1 MKGAYKALNRTILE
15 LNQRAIFPGIKS
27 VWSLNRTILELKPN
41 YVVVAFPRLFF
52 KSYHFGI
59 ETRAEKS

>member
-41 YVVVAFPRLFF
+41 YVDIGMATCGV
-52 KSYHFGI
+52 I
-59 ETRAEKS
+59 M